1 MIGFKL
7 FGFLF
12 HIDPW
17 GFVSYFPSCLLLN
30 YVVILQRWFYFRD
43 IPQGFLWFW
52 QLLSGSWCPCCEF
65 RSHLTELIWR
75 CERKCCH
82 SASTLLSR
90 VEVAHTP
97 SENTILPS
105 IISTLSSSEEDFVL
119 PHSKFPRASF
129 LGWSEPLQIISSL
142 SWRTSPR
149 FLHTSAKMDFLEFCL
164 PGNALFQLNS
174 PRVFRFS
181 LFIGL
186 FQHFKDTLL
195 LPSGS
200 RRFWWEVICIPCRV
214 PLSVTHLFF
223 STCFW
228 GGLFIRC

>member
-1 MIGFKL
+1 MRSKLDHTLQPFDLCFLAQILTLYISLNLLISMIEFKL
-7 FGFLF
+7 SGFLF

-17 GFVSYFPSCLLLN
+17 FFVSYFPSCLLLN

-75 CERKCCH
+75 CERKCYH

-105 IISTLSSSEEDFVL
+105 PQRPLFPLCRHLKRTLCYHIPDFPELPFWVDLSLSRSSLCPEGLLHGSYTRL
-119 PHSKFPRASF
+119 
-129 LGWSEPLQIISSL
+129 LGWTSSDSVCREML
-142 SWRTSPR
+142 Y
-149 FLHTSAKMDFLEFCL
+149 
-164 PGNALFQLNS
+164 
-174 PRVFRFS
+174 FS
-181 LFIGL
+181 LILQG
-186 FQHFKDTLL
+186 
-195 LPSGS
+195 
-200 RRFWWEVICIPCRV
+200 
-214 PLSVTHLFF
+214 
-223 STCFW
+223 CFVF
-228 GGLFIRC
+228 LCL